1 MRAPRQLF
9 GFLPPWGALQ
19 RLSRREQNIF
29 HTAKRYTAVAIVLQ
43 VIGAGLLL
51 LVACS
56 GAGGE
61 NGSST
66 VAPMAGPFNTP
77 TSALEVTA
85 PHSTSV
91 ISPNITMASQAT
103 LSPVTTVS
111 LPANSPSSSAPSE
124 SGLSQDGRRLIAR
137 VNGQPIYL
145 DVYQKQVEQTEKA
158 LIEQGIMAQG
168 EVGEAQRAHLRAN
181 VLQGLIDQVLIE
193 QAAAEMG
200 VVVTD
205 EELEQSLHSV
215 VGEDAASLE
224 QWLRMNN
231 MTEEELRAMQRAQL
245 LASKVIAVVSAKVP
259 TVVEQVHAR
268 HIFTVDRAKGQ
279 ALLER
284 LKRGENFAALAQ
296 QESEDISTAANGG
309 DLGWFPRDVALMPSI
324 VVQTAFA
331 LSVGEISP
339 LVQSEAGYHII
350 KLEARDNA
358 RPLTPEMLLYA
369 QQSAFQAWLAER
381 RAQAIIEHYP
391 SQ

>member
-1 MRAPRQLF
+1 
-9 GFLPPWGALQ
+9 
-19 RLSRREQNIF
+19 
-29 HTAKRYTAVAIVLQ
+29 
-43 VIGAGLLL
+43 
-51 LVACS
+51 
-56 GAGGE
+56 
-61 NGSST
+61 
-66 VAPMAGPFNTP
+66 
-77 TSALEVTA
+77 
-85 PHSTSV
+85 
-91 ISPNITMASQAT
+91 MASQAT

-168 EVGEAQRAHLRAN
+168 EVGEAQRAQLRAN